1 MPITDDEKCLI
12 IFGGVATA
20 ILMLGCTIKYC
31 CNRSSRPR
39 GHAAVTTNPVFNNG
53 AGEDRPLISDQSP
66 RYDGPPRYNSPQPQV
81 VFRSNPDNPSSAEP
95 LLDRPPPYTEIP

>member
-1 MPITDDEKCLI
+1 MPITDDEKKCLI
-12 IFGGVATA
+12 IFLSVATA
-20 ILMLGCTIKYC
+20 IVIIKCC

-81 VFRSNPDNPSSAEP
+81 VVRSNPDNPSPAEP